1 METITKQK
9 VLGKRESNFQNY
21 YITQVK
27 CQVFK
32 PKVSSPT
39 KRGYKPV
46 IPLLGK
52 LGQLAHKFQSKAS
65 LGNLM
70 RPCLKIK
77 RKEKGWG

>member
-9 VLGKRESNFQNY
+9 ILGKRESNFQNY

-46 IPLLGK
+46 IPPTWEVGAV
-52 LGQLAHKFQSKAS
+52 GS
-65 LGNLM
+65 
-70 RPCLKIK
+70 
-77 RKEKGWG
+77 